1 MWHCVSVDIKIL
13 PKRMVVCF
21 FKASVHLIEESVL
34 SPFLVTCLQVLNLFL
49 FKKLLWIVPVKINI
63 PPCPD

>member
-13 PKRMVVCF
+13 PKRMLFWF
-21 FKASVHLIEESVL
+21 FKASVPLIEETVL
-34 SPFLVTCLQVLNLFL
+34 SPFLITCPQVLNLFL

-63 PPCPD
+63 SPCPD